1 MLILRSYPASP
12 FGRKVR
18 LAAAMLGLSERIE
31 VVAADTGDP
40 VDSLRRQNPL
50 GKIPTLIDEDGE
62 AIFDSRV
69 IVEYLDFA
77 RRGGRERPLSQRF
90 GGADQGADAP
100 GLADGIMD
108 AAILQVYEL
117 RYRDP
122 SLRSAKWLDYQAD
135 KVARALAAVEIR
147 PPEVSA
153 RHIGAIALACALGYL
168 DLRFEGCGAP
178 SIPASSPGSNAFA
191 AGVPLSRRR
200 ALAGERRGRK

>member
-18 LAAAMLGLSERIE
+18 IAAAMLGLSERIE
-31 VVAADTGDP
+31 IVAADTSDP
-40 VDSLRRQNPL
+40 ADSLRRQNPL
-50 GKIPTLIDEDGE
+50 GKIPTLIGEDGE

-69 IVEYLDFA
+69 IVEYLDWLAGSSSGVLFPSEPAA
-77 RRGGRERPLSQRF
+77 RFKALTLQ
-90 GGADQGADAP
+90 A
-100 GLADGIMD
+100 LADGIID

-135 KVARALAAVEIR
+135 KATRALAALEKR
-147 PPEVSA
+147 PPEALA

-168 DLRFEGCGAP
+168 DLRFEGLWRSAHP
-178 SIPASSPGSNAFA
+178 RLVAWLEAFS
-191 AGVPLSRRR
+191 AGVPAFEATRF
-200 ALAGERRGRK
+200 RG